1 MIIAGLQKLTLLDY
15 PGKVACTV
23 FTPGCNLRCPY
34 CHNATFALGKGGG
47 EITLDEFFAF
57 LKKRESVL
65 DGVCVTGGE
74 PLMQKDLER
83 FLKDIKNLGLL
94 VKLDTNGF
102 YPQKLARLIEGGA
115 VDYIAM
121 DIKAPAEKYPEVTGA
136 EDADVS
142 LVKESVKI
150 ILGSGVKYEFRT
162 TAVKELLC
170 PEDFYDMAKLI
181 DGAGAYFIQNF
192 VDSGDIIK
200 ENLHPFSKEELGEAK
215 KFAEKVLPFVSLR
228 GV

>member
-1 MIIAGLQKLTLLDY
+1 
-15 PGKVACTV
+15 
-23 FTPGCNLRCPY
+23 
-34 CHNATFALGKGGG
+34 
-47 EITLDEFFAF
+47 
-57 LKKRESVL
+57 
-65 DGVCVTGGE
+65 VCVTGGE

-136 EDADVS
+136 EDADVG

-162 TAVKELLC
+162 TAVKELLN